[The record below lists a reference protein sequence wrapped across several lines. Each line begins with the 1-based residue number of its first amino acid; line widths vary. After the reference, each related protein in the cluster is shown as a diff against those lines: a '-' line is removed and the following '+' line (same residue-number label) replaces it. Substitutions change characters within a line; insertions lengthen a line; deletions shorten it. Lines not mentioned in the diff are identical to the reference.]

1 MTAALSVRVAAAQ
14 FEIGTDVAQ
23 NLATCCRMIDEAARV
38 APALL
43 VLPEFCNHLSWYRDR
58 AHSYE
63 VAVTLDGEFLQA
75 IAAKAR
81 QHGFYVMINCTVR
94 RAPDTVTGTNI
105 LFDPTG
111 RPIAIADKQVLMG
124 NENNFLSRATVC
136 APIVDLPFA
145 RVGMYSCMDGVIC
158 ETPRSLAVRGAQV
171 LLNSLNSF
179 ALDEGALHVPVRA
192 AENKVFVVAANKV
205 GWLVPRGL
213 APLIAERVNVAPEQ
227 LQGAGESQIVAP
239 DGTVLAKAP
248 HSGEAVIYADIAPA
262 AADDKLRPDG
272 TDIMASRR
280 PRIYAPIARPETP
293 TPAPAPAQCIA
304 EAWQGTDKDTLIAH
318 LARTEA
324 SLIVLPERWGIVL
337 DAPLAEQAQ
346 IGAAL
351 LAELTDALKPATYLA
366 LSVVEAVGEAFAH
379 TSLLLS
385 KAGVLLKQRSL
396 HPCAR
401 HAWATVLAD
410 EVQACDTALG
420 RIALIGG
427 GDTIYPEAFR
437 LAALQG
443 AHVVACPT
451 HILEAWEL
459 QTGLLERAAENRLNV
474 CIGSR
479 HGAHGGAAVLAI
491 SEDFTLWTTW
501 RVRPFDGNISH
512 PIVHRAA
519 PNASNVIAAIFPHA
533 AVNRMV
539 SQQTNLVAN
548 RPHAL
553 LAGVMGAG

>member
-1 MTAALSVRVAAAQ
+1 MQSVRVAAAQ
-14 FEIGTDVAQ
+14 FEIGTNVAE
-23 NLATCCRMIDEAARV
+23 NLATCCRMIDEAAKA

-81 QHGFYVMINCTVR
+81 QHRFYVMINCTVR

-111 RPIAIADKQVLMG
+111 SPIAITDKQVLMG
-124 NENNFLSRATVC
+124 NENNFLSKATAC
-136 APIVDLPFA
+136 APVVDLPFA
-145 RVGMYSCMDGVIC
+145 RVGMYSCMDGVIY
-158 ETPRSLAVRGAQV
+158 ETPRGLAVRGAQV

-179 ALDEGALHVPVRA
+179 ALDEGSLHVPVRA

-205 GWLVPRGL
+205 GWLVPPEL
-213 APLIAERVNVAPEQ
+213 APLIAERVKISPHQ

-248 HSGEAVIYADIAPA
+248 HAGEAVIYADIAPA
-262 AADDKLRPDG
+262 AADNKLRPDG

-280 PRIYAPIARPETP
+280 PRVYAPIARPETP
-293 TPAPAPAQCIA
+293 TPALAPTQCLA
-304 EAWQGTDKDTLIAH
+304 EAWQDTDTDTLIAH
-318 LARTEA
+318 LAQTDA
-324 SLIVLPERWGIVL
+324 SLIVLPELWGIAADV
-337 DAPLAEQAQ
+337 PLAEQAKMSE
-346 IGAAL
+346 AL
-351 LAELTDALKPATYLA
+351 QARLISALKPITYLA
-366 LSVVEAVGEAFAH
+366 LSVVEAVGNGFAH

-385 KAGVLLKQRSL
+385 SAGVLLKQRSL
-396 HPCAR
+396 HACAR

-410 EVQACDTALG
+410 EIQACDTALG
-420 RIALIGG
+420 RVALIGG

-443 AHVVACPT
+443 AHAVACPT

-474 CIGSR
+474 CVGSR
-479 HGAHGGAAVLAI
+479 HGTYGGAAVLAVG
-491 SEDFTLWTTW
+491 EDFTLWTAWHT
-501 RVRPFDGNISH
+501 RPFDGNISY
-512 PIVHRAA
+512 PIVHKADASA
-519 PNASNVIAAIFPHA
+519 PFVTAAIFPNA

-539 SQQTNLVAN
+539 SQQTDLVAN

-553 LAGVMGAG
+553 LAGVMGES